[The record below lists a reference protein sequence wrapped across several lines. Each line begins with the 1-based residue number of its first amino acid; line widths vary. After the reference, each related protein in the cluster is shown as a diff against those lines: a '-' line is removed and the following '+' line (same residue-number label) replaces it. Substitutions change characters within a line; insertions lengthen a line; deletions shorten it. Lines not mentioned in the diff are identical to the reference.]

1 MTTFQLTDEQQEIY
15 DKIIRRQNHT
25 SVLMGAAGT
34 GKTTLASKIIEQFN
48 EELEHD
54 SNKYMLV
61 LAPTVTALSNIR
73 KRSISKRGI
82 FKTVAATLKEPVT
95 YLKIATQEFPIS
107 KLEGLLS
114 LKKFLEE
121 KLKINTDEIID
132 TEDERNVNLLLL
144 EDAIDIRFNG
154 KASLI
159 SQFKV
164 STETRFEDK
173 DPQSIANHL
182 KDVRYIVIDEVTMI
196 SDEDMLLLSN
206 AINDYRHAGNKLSVL
221 LCGDPYQLPPVQGEK
236 NGYMNVQKAH
246 KHEDGYY
253 ILTQVLRSGDS
264 VIDIATKIKAKVPLE
279 LLKKRFTDQ
288 FSDVSSLEHLHP
300 TVLARLT
307 NADIVLA
314 FKNADVTELNK
325 LIRSCKGYSGG
336 VKVGDQLV
344 CLQNELLTLGQTEFF
359 NAEQFIVKNVLT
371 GNNAWERVRANY
383 KLVGITGITCSKLED
398 YFTKSGRLILVKL
411 HSTSTDKTKWCIMES
426 LDKFLRANDKTEI
439 SKFLSKRTEDVYQP
453 MYDELGRPMEK
464 FMLPPLV
471 RMQFGYALT
480 VHKSQGSEWDDVVY
494 YTTKKDQY
502 IIKEPNLNYTA
513 VTRARNNVHI
523 LYNEKFV

>member
-73 KRSISKRGI
+73 KRAISKRGI

-107 KLEGLLS
+107 KLDGLLS

-206 AINDYRHAGNKLSVL
+206 AINDYRHTGNKLSVL

-246 KHEDGYY
+246 RNEDGYY
-253 ILTQVLRSGDS
+253 ILTKVLRSGDS

-300 TVLARLT
+300 TVLSRLT

-359 NAEQFIVKNVLT
+359 NAEQFIVKSILT
-371 GNNAWERVRANY
+371 GEDAWDRVRANY

-398 YFTKSGRLILVKL
+398 YFTKSGRLVLAKL

>member
-34 GKTTLASKIIEQFN
+34 GKTTLASKIIEHYTN
-48 EELEHD
+48 ELSKD
-54 SNKYMLV
+54 SGKFMLV

-73 KRSISKRGI
+73 KRSISKHGI
-82 FKTVAATLKEPVT
+82 FKTVAAMLKEPVT

-107 KLEGLLS
+107 KLEGLLN
-114 LKKFLEE
+114 LKKFLED
-121 KLKINTDEIID
+121 KLKINTDDIID

-173 DPQSIANHL
+173 DPQAIANHL
-182 KDVRYIVIDEVTMI
+182 KDIRYIVIDEVTMI

-206 AINDYRHAGNKLSVL
+206 AISDYRGPGNKLSVL

-300 TVLARLT
+300 TVLSRLT

-344 CLQNELLTLGQTEFF
+344 CLQNELLTPGQTEFF
-359 NAEQFIVKNVLT
+359 NAEQFIVKSILT
-371 GNNAWERVRANY
+371 GEDAWDRVRANY

-398 YFTKSGRLILVKL
+398 YFTKSGRLVLAKL
-411 HSTSTDKTKWCIMES
+411 HSTSTGKTKWCIMES
-426 LDKFLRANDKTEI
+426 LDKFLRVNDKTEI
-439 SKFLSKRTEDVYQP
+439 SKFLSKRTEEVYQP
-453 MYDELGRPMEK
+453 MYDEMGKAMEK

-480 VHKSQGSEWDDVVY
+480 VHKSQGSEWDNVVY

-513 VTRARNNVHI
+513 VTRARNDVHI
-523 LYNEKFV
+523 LYNDKFV